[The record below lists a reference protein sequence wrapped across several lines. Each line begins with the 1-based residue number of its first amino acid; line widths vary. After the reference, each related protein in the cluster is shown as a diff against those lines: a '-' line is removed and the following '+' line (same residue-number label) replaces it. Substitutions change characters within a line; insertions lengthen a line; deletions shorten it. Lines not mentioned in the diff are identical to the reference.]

1 MDTYSE
7 LLGFRT
13 PDNAEI
19 GYIGY
24 SNKKLKI
31 ENESDLKEAFASGSM
46 HKFDTPVF
54 YICMRTDNEIA
65 TKRVRSS
72 SDSSESDGNEEE
84 QRKRRKKKPVS
95 KEKAL
100 QEKIER
106 LREKHQDAWGL
117 GEYRLWAT
125 ALDRGIH
132 DSYSTPPDYPIFSKD
147 RKKRGQQRA
156 REDDSAAD
164 QR

>member
-1 MDTYSE
+1 MEWYKNSGYRFDLAFRTCFKMSSSQKIAVRVMHDPKNKRTFKNFNIDFPIMTSVKETVKLLMDTYSE

-54 YICMRTDNEIA
+54 YICMRTDNEIG
-65 TKRVRSS
+65 K
-72 SDSSESDGNEEE
+72 
-84 QRKRRKKKPVS
+84 
-95 KEKAL
+95 
-100 QEKIER
+100 
-106 LREKHQDAWGL
+106 
-117 GEYRLWAT
+117 GEVDLFFN
-125 ALDRGIH
+125 
-132 DSYSTPPDYPIFSKD
+132 SFSV
-147 RKKRGQQRA
+147 QFY
-156 REDDSAAD
+156 
-164 QR
+164 